1 MEWINRLPCNE
12 IYWGVIPSINL
23 VDAINK
29 MIQTLPKKRT
39 RPDWLKIKLT
49 TTGKFLETQKLIR
62 ENNLNTV
69 CEEARCPN
77 IYECWGRQTATIMI
91 LGDTCTRSCGFCSVK
106 TGKPLDIDTLEP
118 VRTGHTVKAMN
129 LRHVVITSVD
139 RDDLKNDYGAD
150 IWAETIQQIRIQAPN
165 YSIEVLTP
173 DFRNYAP
180 AYKKVFQAAPD
191 IFSHNVECV
200 RRISKAVRP
209 QSDWNRSLSILKA
222 SVEWGLKTKTGMMV
236 GLGETDSEVLVTM
249 QESAD
254 LGISIF
260 NIGQYLQPTL
270 NHLPV
275 QRFVHP
281 DIFKMYKEKGLGMGF
296 AVVESGPLVRSSYH
310 AGEQVRQLESVNN

>member
-1 MEWINRLPCNE
+1 MLAQAPI
-12 IYWGVIPSINL
+12 
-23 VDAINK
+23 
-29 MIQTLPKKRT
+29 KKRT

-49 TTGKFLETQKLIR
+49 TSGKFLETQKLIR
-62 ENNLNTV
+62 ENNLHTV

-91 LGDTCTRSCGFCSVK
+91 LGDTCTRACGFCSVK
-106 TGKPLDIDTLEP
+106 TGKPLAADTMEP
-118 VRTGHTVKAMN
+118 VRTGRTVKAMN

-139 RDDLKNDYGAD
+139 RDDLKGDFGAD
-150 IWAETIQQIRIQAPN
+150 IWAETIRQISLQTPDCT
-165 YSIEVLTP
+165 IEVLTP
-173 DFRNYAP
+173 DFRNFAP
-180 AYKKVFQAAPD
+180 AYEKVFQAKPD

-209 QSDWNRSLSILKA
+209 QSDWNRSLAILKA
-222 SVEWGLKTKTGMMV
+222 SVKWGLKTKTGMMV
-236 GLGETDSEVLVTM
+236 GLGETDSEVLETM

-270 NHLPV
+270 KHLPV

-281 DIFKMYKEKGLGMGF
+281 DIFKTYKEKGLELGF
-296 AVVESGPLVRSSYH
+296 RVMESGPLVRSSYH
-310 AGEQVRQLESVNN
+310 ADEQAKRLEASQK